1 MSEKGKI
8 AIPVDLR
15 KDSEI
20 APGEKLM
27 VLRRRDGSG
36 IPLVKLRAMD
46 DLMRRV
52 SEDEDLFS
60 KINGKEVEYEC

>member
-1 MSEKGKI
+1 MSEKGQI

-27 VLRRRDGSG
+27 VLRRRGGSG
-36 IPLVKLRAMD
+36 TPLVKLRAID

-60 KINGKEVEYEC
+60 KINDKEVEYEC

>member
-1 MSEKGKI
+1 MSEKGQI
-8 AIPVDLR
+8 AIPVDIR
-15 KDSEI
+15 KGSEI
-20 APGEKLM
+20 APGEELM

-36 IPLVKLRAMD
+36 TLLVKLSEMD